1 MTPPAQHRPNHGRT
15 ETRKRCRAFTLI
27 ELLTVIAIIGIL
39 AGILIPTVSGVRN
52 SAKKAETKVRFSQWA
67 AAMEQFK
74 QEYGYYPAVTTNNLL
89 DPTKFLAA
97 LTGRDYTGTALSGT
111 ALNGNTKA
119 ISFYSISESEFAKDA
134 AGNAIN
140 ELVDAYGNS
149 EIVVLFD
156 SDGNGVIR
164 GASELVRRTLR
175 VGNAQDGFGGTLT
188 PDSENFP
195 ATGIRAGVVFYSAG
209 KGTAVD
215 DIIYSWK

>member
-1 MTPPAQHRPNHGRT
+1 MTPPAQRRPNHGRT

-97 LTGRDYTGTALSGT
+97 LTGRDYTGTALSGP

-134 AGNAIN
+134 AGNAVN
-140 ELVDAYGNS
+140 ELVDAYGNRD
-149 EIVVLFD
+149 IVVLFD

-164 GASELVRRTLR
+164 GTELSVMSVR
-175 VGNAQDGFGGTLT
+175 VGNSQNGYTASFT
-188 PDSENFP
+188 PGNDDLPLS
-195 ATGIRAGVVFYSAG
+195 GIRAGIILYSAG
-209 KGTAVD
+209 KGSSAAD
-215 DIIYSWK
+215 LIFSWK